1 MADSWPSENIRLF
14 TSRLAQKRFSSA
26 NKEASVFLK
35 VIYLLLI
42 PPPLSLSISP
52 HSYFFNNFS
61 SPLSNRSDPLSVDFF
76 LGSST
81 SNQIIPPFPL
91 STLMSKLK
99 ILYFDVSLS
108 SNSINAFENSI
119 EKLEISIS
127 DLLSAPH
134 SNKFKVFYFSLSSEL
149 ASLNNLL
156 LSNIHLKKLNF
167 LPFVLQIIK
176 SKETLANWKLEVS
189 FLSEDANLTNK
200 DSLGTPSTHS
210 NSLDFTSNSENI
222 SSSLHSLSSI
232 RLSVPKTSSEFI
244 PSLKTEEKKPINV
257 FSKDWILNSMMSILH
272 KNSDPAKSP
281 QQFNN
286 IEKNNS
292 IFSFLDNWLHQL
304 IVKSLIYF
312 EGNILS
318 LHFYC
323 SLVSNPLLPCP
334 NGLFSK
340 KNPNHSIFNTGSLR
354 ISSFQKNLNLIWNHF
369 PSNYNY
375 LSLLDQTS
383 FLIGA
388 EYIALIYEPP
398 QDSKFSPTGHNFFD
412 CPLDDPQFKVA
423 RTAILSFY
431 INNSLVPLTDSTIS
445 STENLPAT
453 RSSFTSIHLNSDKKL
468 SFLGKNTSI
477 PNNSENHASL
487 LNPEPNFDNHSLDF
501 INLSLSK
508 KSLPSTHSLNPPTTR
523 SSQNFSAFKN
533 LSSFR
538 LTKTSDDSRKKSLSS
553 ANLIN
558 SSIDPNSIPVSN
570 ADYISQVPKN
580 EYFIKGR
587 INQYS
592 SELVP
597 KLHTSK
603 TSESK
608 SESIVDKFRMSYLP
622 DIVGAML
629 ELNDELENDFT
640 SYYTGAYS
648 NTTYSQHDENLPQ
661 KQNIL
666 KTNVSTT
673 LPHESLTDEV
683 ISQPSDTK
691 ESSNISLYG
700 MYSLQPHL
708 RNKSQLSVSSL
719 NTNIEKSTVINS
731 PLLTQPIS
739 PKILQSKPPKK
750 IDQNQN
756 FFTSP
761 IKKKPFIPT
770 KSRNLE
776 HPSPSTIAN
785 KPTNHTSPYNW
796 LGLSSYFNRKN
807 NSPLSTKAN
816 SSKPPAESVS
826 NSSSSYHTTVD
837 DRPFIHFKAPNNKT
851 YLFAK
856 IEHSSFTLVAVAN
869 YNTSLSNSKHW
880 FRLVDF
886 VRGQS

>member
-1 MADSWPSENIRLF
+1 MSNQ
-14 TSRLAQKRFSSA
+14 T
-26 NKEASVFLK
+26 
-35 VIYLLLI
+35 I
-42 PPPLSLSISP
+42 PR
-52 HSYFFNNFS
+52 
-61 SPLSNRSDPLSVDFF
+61 SPLFNP
-76 LGSST
+76 T
-81 SNQIIPPFPL
+81 P
-91 STLMSKLK
+91 KLK

-108 SNSINAFENSI
+108 NNSIITFEDSI
-119 EKLEISIS
+119 SKLEISIN
-127 DLLSAPH
+127 DLLKAPR

-149 ASLNNLL
+149 VVLNNLL

-176 SKETLANWKLEVS
+176 SKESLANWKLEIS
-189 FLSEDANLTNK
+189 FLSEDTNLANK
-200 DSLGTPSTHS
+200 DPLSTPSTHS
-210 NSLDFTSNSENI
+210 NSLDFPSTSENI

-244 PSLKTEEKKPINV
+244 PSLKSEEKKPVNV
-257 FSKDWILNSMMSILH
+257 FSKDWLLNSMMSILH
-272 KNSDPAKSP
+272 KNNDPSKSP
-281 QQFNN
+281 HQINN
-286 IEKNNS
+286 IEKNNC
-292 IFSFLDNWLHQL
+292 IFSFLDDWLRQL

-323 SLVSNPLLPCP
+323 SLDTNPSPPCP
-334 NGLFSK
+334 NGFLSK
-340 KNPNHSIFNTGSLR
+340 IHPNYSFFNTSPLR
-354 ISSFQKNLNLIWNHF
+354 ISSFQENMNLIWNHF
-369 PSNYNY
+369 PSNSNY

-398 QDSKFSPTGHNFFD
+398 QNSKFSPTGHNFFD
-412 CPLDDPQFKVA
+412 YPLDDPQFKVA

-431 INNSLVPLTDSTIS
+431 INNSLVPLTNSIIP

-453 RSSFTSIHLNSDKKL
+453 RSSLTSVHSNNDKNV
-468 SFLGKNTSI
+468 SFLGKNHTI
-477 PNNSENHASL
+477 HVNSENPVSL
-487 LNPEPNFDNHSLDF
+487 LNSEPTVHNHSLDF
-501 INLSLSK
+501 KNLPPSTK
-508 KSLPSTHSLNPPTTR
+508 ILPSTHSLNPPTTR

-538 LTKTSDDSRKKSLSS
+538 LANISDDSRKKSLSS
-553 ANLIN
+553 TNLVN
-558 SSIDPNSIPVSN
+558 SSIDPNFIPTSN
-570 ADYISQVPKN
+570 AGYISQPPKN
-580 EYFIKGR
+580 EFFIKGR

-629 ELNDELENDFT
+629 ELNDELENEFT

-648 NTTYSQHDENLPQ
+648 NSTYSNDKNLAQ
-661 KQNIL
+661 KQHIQ
-666 KTNVSTT
+666 KTDISTP
-673 LPHESLTDEV
+673 LSHESLTDRV
-683 ISQPSDTK
+683 INQPSDTK

-708 RNKSQLSVSSL
+708 RNKSQLSVTNL
-719 NTNIEKSTVINS
+719 NTNIEKSTIINS
-731 PLLTQPIS
+731 PLLSQPIS
-739 PKILQSKPPKK
+739 PKVPPSKPSKTV
-750 IDQNQN
+750 DQYQN

-770 KSRNLE
+770 KNRNLE

-785 KPTNHTSPYNW
+785 KPTNQTSPYNW

-807 NSPLSTKAN
+807 NSPLSKKTS
-816 SSKPPAESVS
+816 SSKPPVESGS
-826 NSSSSYHTTVD
+826 NSSSPDHSTID
-837 DRPFIHFKAPNNKT
+837 DRPFIHFKTSNNKT

-869 YNTSLSNSKHW
+869 YNTALSNNKHW